1 MAEGLFERQEPAG
14 AKSRACRANDRCCV
28 SNNNRPLAGK
38 HAFITG
44 ASRGIGV
51 AIARRLLDEGA
62 RVTLLG
68 RQLESVREAAA
79 QLNGR
84 DTHAVAADVSDS
96 IQMQSAIQDANK
108 HFGAID
114 ILVNNAGQAA
124 SAPVHKMDDA
134 VWHTMLSVN
143 LTGTYNGIRHVL
155 PSMMER
161 DFGRIVN
168 VASVAGLRGYPYIS
182 AYSAAKHGVIGL
194 TRSLALEVAGRNI
207 TVNAV
212 CPGYTDTD
220 IVRETITN
228 IRLKTGRSEAEA
240 LSILVDHNPQRRL
253 IQCDEVAN
261 TVAWLVLP
269 GSESMTGQSIAVAG
283 GEIM

>member
-1 MAEGLFERQEPAG
+1 MSTNKL
-14 AKSRACRANDRCCV
+14 S
-28 SNNNRPLAGK
+28 GK
-38 HAFITG
+38 HAFVTG
-44 ASRGIGV
+44 ASRGIGA
-51 AIARRLLDEGA
+51 AIVQRLLGEGA
-62 RVTLLG
+62 RVTMLG
-68 RQLESVREAAA
+68 RQLAKVHD
-79 QLNGR
+79 QN
-84 DTHAVAADVSDS
+84 TYAVAADVSDS
-96 IQMQSAIQDANK
+96 GQMKAAIQNATD

-114 ILVNNAGQAA
+114 ILVNNAGQAG
-124 SAPVHKMDDA
+124 SAPVHKMDDDL
-134 VWHTMLSVN
+134 WQRMLAVN

-155 PSMMER
+155 PSMMQK

-168 VASVAGLRGYPYIS
+168 IASVAGLKGYPYIS
-182 AYSAAKHGVIGL
+182 AYSAAKHGVVGL

-261 TVAWLVLP
+261 VVAWLVLP
-269 GSESMTGQSIAVAG
+269 GSESITGQSIAVAG
-283 GEIM
+283 GEIT

>member
-1 MAEGLFERQEPAG
+1 VSIP
-14 AKSRACRANDRCCV
+14 KS
-28 SNNNRPLAGK
+28 LAGK
-38 HAFITG
+38 HALVTG
-44 ASRGIGV
+44 ASRGIGA
-51 AIARRLLDEGA
+51 AIVRRLLEEGA

-68 RQLESVREAAA
+68 RKLAAVRELAEK
-79 QLNGR
+79 LSDR
-84 DTHAVAADVSDS
+84 DTYAVVADVSDS
-96 IQMQSAIQDANK
+96 GQMRAAIEDASRCL
-108 HFGAID
+108 GPID

-124 SAPVHKMDDA
+124 SAPVHKMEDA
-134 VWHTMLSVN
+134 MWHTMLSVN

-155 PSMMER
+155 PSMMQR

-168 VASVAGLRGYPYIS
+168 IASVAGLKGYPYIS
-182 AYSAAKHGVIGL
+182 AYSAAKHGVVGL

-220 IVRETITN
+220 IVRETIRN
-228 IRLKTGRSEAEA
+228 IQEKTGRSEVEA

-261 TVAWLVLP
+261 AVAWLCLP
-269 GSESMTGQSIAVAG
+269 GSESITGQSIAVAG
-283 GEIM
+283 GEIQ

>member
-1 MAEGLFERQEPAG
+1 MST
-14 AKSRACRANDRCCV
+14 KIK
-28 SNNNRPLAGK
+28 PLSGK
-38 HAFITG
+38 HALVTG
-44 ASRGIGV
+44 ASRGIGA
-51 AIARRLLDEGA
+51 AIAGRLLDEGA

-68 RQLESVREAAA
+68 RQIGTVRELA
-79 QLNGR
+79 QKLSA
-84 DTHAVAADVSDS
+84 DDAYAVAADVSDS
-96 IQMQSAIQDANK
+96 NQVQAAIQAASH
-108 HFGAID
+108 HFGPID

-124 SAPVHKMDDA
+124 SAPVHKMEDA
-134 VWHTMLSVN
+134 MWHAMLSVN

-155 PSMMER
+155 PSMMQR

-168 VASVAGLRGYPYIS
+168 IASVAGLKGYPYIS
-182 AYSAAKHGVIGL
+182 AYSAAKHGVVGL

-220 IVRETITN
+220 IVRETILN
-228 IRLKTGRSEAEA
+228 IRVKTGRSEAEA

-261 TVAWLVLP
+261 AVAWLCLP

>member
-1 MAEGLFERQEPAG
+1 
-14 AKSRACRANDRCCV
+14 V
-28 SNNNRPLAGK
+28 STNVNPLSGK
-38 HAFITG
+38 HALVTG
-44 ASRGIGV
+44 ASRGIGA

-68 RQLESVREAAA
+68 RQVATVRELA
-79 QLNGR
+79 QKFGDNNAY
-84 DTHAVAADVSDS
+84 AVTADVSDS
-96 IQMQSAIQDANK
+96 TQMQAAVQSASN

-134 VWHTMLSVN
+134 VWQTMLSVN

-155 PSMMER
+155 PSMMQR

-168 VASVAGLRGYPYIS
+168 IASVAGLKGYPYIS

-220 IVRETITN
+220 IVRETIRN
-228 IRLKTGRSEAEA
+228 IQAKTGRSEVEA

-261 TVAWLVLP
+261 VVAWLCLP